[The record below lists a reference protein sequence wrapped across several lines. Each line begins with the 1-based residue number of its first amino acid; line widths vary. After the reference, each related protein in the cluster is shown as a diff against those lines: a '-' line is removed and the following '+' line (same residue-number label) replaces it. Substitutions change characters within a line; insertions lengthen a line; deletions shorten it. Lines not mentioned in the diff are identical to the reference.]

1 MNLSEFAFL
10 SDENIHPAVVG
21 FLREQGMDVTTVFDI
36 GMAGVSDAMILET
49 AFRADRIVL
58 THDAD
63 FGSLAVAAG
72 QPVFGIVY
80 LRPGHIQAAF
90 TIRTLHTVIDAH
102 LDLKAPFILVAT
114 QAQDKVRIRIRSL

>member
-1 MNLSEFAFL
+1 MSLSDFAFL
-10 SDENIHPAVVG
+10 SDENIHPAVAA
-21 FLREQGMDVTTVFDI
+21 FLRERGMDVVTVFDV
-36 GMAGVSDAMILET
+36 GMAGGADALILET

-72 QPVFGIVY
+72 KPVFGIVY

-90 TIRTLHTVIDAH
+90 TIRTLQAMIDAH

-114 QAQDKVRIRIRSL
+114 QGQGKVRVRIRSL